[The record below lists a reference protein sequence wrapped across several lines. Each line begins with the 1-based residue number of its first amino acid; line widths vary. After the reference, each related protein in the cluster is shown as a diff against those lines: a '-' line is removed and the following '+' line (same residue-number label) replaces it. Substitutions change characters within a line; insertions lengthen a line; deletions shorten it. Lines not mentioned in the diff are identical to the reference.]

1 LKPPE
6 SDSFSF
12 LSAVQKAAQD
22 AVQKAS
28 LSSNSVK
35 NAMTGTCTSCKQGL
49 VALKDKTASYK
60 PAASA
65 SCEQGLVA
73 LKDKTSSYK
82 PAVGECWQGLVA
94 IKNKAPKSKPEPEPE
109 LPVVDE
115 TAMGA

>member
-1 LKPPE
+1 
-6 SDSFSF
+6 
-12 LSAVQKAAQD
+12 
-22 AVQKAS
+22 
-28 LSSNSVK
+28 
-35 NAMTGTCTSCKQGL
+35 MTGTCTSCK
-49 VALKDKTASYK
+49 
-60 PAASA
+60 
-65 SCEQGLVA
+65 QGLVA